1 LEEPLKQP
9 ALIMVDEFDE
19 LFSKVDEAL
28 LAIFELFTH
37 PRSKL
42 TLVGTSNSMEFI
54 EKVSHK
60 FKSTIP

>member
-1 LEEPLKQP
+1 
-9 ALIMVDEFDE
+9 MVDEFDE